1 MLFIREWPA
10 DEGEGTKKIEEPD
23 MHKKNEEKDKK
34 EGGVYDA
41 CLCKME
47 PLEASPKNDI
57 IVGML
62 CYICVLILLYIYPP
76 AAPCKMGQ
84 LEALPTKKKDCVI
97 GIAVLYMCAHT
108 SEYMRAFYYICD
120 LIALPQG
127 PLCASCH

>member
-23 MHKKNEEKDKK
+23 MHKKNEEKGKK

-57 IVGML
+57 IVGMP

-84 LEALPTKKKDCVI
+84 LEASPQKKRKKKDCII
-97 GIAVLYMCAHT
+97 GIAVLYVCAHTTIYIYMCAHT
-108 SEYMRAFYYICD
+108 TIYVTC
-120 LIALPQG
+120 
-127 PLCASCH
+127 